1 MRIYR
6 CWTLLLAAS
15 LCLTAGCGGRK
26 KLPPPDDTV
35 IRWWRAVAAGDRD
48 GAAAYVAERARK
60 ESSARLAAYAEVKK
74 CAETGDELAVR
85 MSKRLEGVRIG
96 EAVSG
101 AERATVKLVMS
112 DGRPFLT
119 VYLKWRNG
127 RWEIFEFK

>member
-1 MRIYR
+1 MRIR
-6 CWTLLLAAS
+6 RFWTLLLAAS
-15 LCLTAGCGGRK
+15 LCLAAGCGGRK

-35 IRWWRAVAAGDRD
+35 IRWWRAVTAGDRD
-48 GAAAYVAERARK
+48 GAAAYVAE
-60 ESSARLAAYAEVKK
+60 SARNSSDAKLAAYAEVKK
-74 CAETGDELAVR
+74 HAEAGDELAVR

-101 AERATVKLVMS
+101 TELATVKLVMS
-112 DGRPFLT
+112 DGGPFFT